1 MCVCVCVYVCVCREQ
16 GELQRRIRAG
26 VPGSERGA
34 VLRDQERLMERMER
48 KEAHIT
54 QLHTHTQQVHTHT
67 HTQQVHTHTHTH
79 SRYTQQVHTH
89 THTHTSCSSFRK
101 LLVIQEVVSHS
112 GSR

>member
-1 MCVCVCVYVCVCREQ
+1 MCVCVYVCVCREQ

-67 HTQQVHTHTHTH
+67 HTQQVHTAGTHAHTHTH
-79 SRYTQQVHTH
+79 
-89 THTHTSCSSFRK
+89 K
-101 LLVIQEVVSHS
+101 LFVIQEVVSHS

>member
-1 MCVCVCVYVCVCREQ
+1 MCVCVYVCVCREQ

-54 QLHTHTQQVHTHT
+54 QLHTHTHTAG
-67 HTQQVHTHTHTH
+67 
-79 SRYTQQVHTH
+79 TH
-89 THTHTSCSSFRK
+89 THTHTAGTHSRYTRTHTHT
-101 LLVIQEVVSHS
+101 QVVRHS
-112 GSR
+112 GSC